1 MILEPILQPKLSRW
15 KKCLFFVC
23 GLSDSISEEKR
34 NLEEQ
39 KQHLKDFTSLQQD
52 PRAKKVFFV
61 NLITLVLAA
70 ILSMIYL
77 RIPDVGPTKPTIEIP
92 NRMFIYNGTRPF
104 I

>member
-1 MILEPILQPKLSRW
+1 MISEPILQPKLSCW
-15 KKCLFFVC
+15 KKCLYFLC

-39 KQHLKDFTSLQQD
+39 KQHLKDVISLEQD
-52 PRAKKVFFV
+52 PRAKKLLFV
-61 NLITLVLAA
+61 NLIILVLVA
-70 ILSMIYL
+70 IFSMIYL
-77 RIPDVGPTKPTIEIP
+77 SIPDGGPSKPTIEIP